1 MTDLLSSPKLP
12 VNLSDI
18 AVDTKLRIQ
27 RIQNAQ
33 KSKQQLGKGTDPK
46 LRDVCRQ
53 MESLFIHHLLKEMR
67 ATIHKSGFISGGR
80 AEEIYT
86 SMLDAE
92 MAIKISAKGGIGL
105 SQMLLQQLSDHSSQE
120 KEGKSDED
128 Q

>member
-1 MTDLLSSPKLP
+1 MTDLLSTPKLP

-18 AVDTKLRIQ
+18 AVDTKQRIQ
-27 RIQNAQ
+27 RLRNDK
-33 KSKQQLGKGTDPK
+33 KSGHPGKGADPK
-46 LRDVCRQ
+46 LHDVCRQ

-92 MAIKISAKGGIGL
+92 MAVNISAKGGIGL
-105 SQMLLQQLSDHSSQE
+105 SEMLLHQLDNPSSQE
-120 KEGKSDED
+120 KEGKSEED

>member
-1 MTDLLSSPKLP
+1 MTDFFSTPKLP

-18 AVDTKLRIQ
+18 AVNAKQRIQ
-27 RIQNAQ
+27 RMQNAV
-33 KSKQQLGKGTDPK
+33 KSGHPGKGTDPE

-67 ATIHKSGFISGGR
+67 ATIHKTGFISGGR

-92 MAIKISAKGGIGL
+92 MAVNISARGGIGL
-105 SQMLLQQLSDHSSQE
+105 SEMLLHQLSDSPSQE
-120 KEGKSDED
+120 MEGPSDED

>member
-1 MTDLLSSPKLP
+1 MTDLLSTPRLP
-12 VNLSDI
+12 VNLADI
-18 AVDTKLRIQ
+18 AADTKQRLQ
-27 RIQNAQ
+27 RIQNTQ
-33 KSKQQLGKGTDPK
+33 KSGPPGKGADPK

-80 AEEIYT
+80 AEEIYS

-92 MAIKISAKGGIGL
+92 MAAKISTRGGIGL
-105 SQMLLQQLSDHSSQE
+105 SEMLLHQLGSRSSQV

-128 Q
+128 E

>member
-1 MTDLLSSPKLP
+1 MTDLLSTPKLP

-18 AVDTKLRIQ
+18 AAGTKQRLQ

-33 KSKQQLGKGTDPK
+33 KSGHPGKGTDPK
-46 LRDVCRQ
+46 LHDVSRQ

-86 SMLDAE
+86 SMMDAK
-92 MAIKISAKGGIGL
+92 MALKIAERGGIGL
-105 SQMLLQQLSDHSSQE
+105 SEMLLNQLSEPPSQE
-120 KEGKSDED
+120 KEGKTDEN

>member
-1 MTDLLSSPKLP
+1 MTDLLSTPKLP

-18 AVDTKLRIQ
+18 AVGTKRRIQ
-27 RIQNAQ
+27 RMQNAK
-33 KSKQQLGKGTDPK
+33 KSAHSGQGTDPK
-46 LRDVCRQ
+46 LRDVSRQ

-86 SMLDAE
+86 SMMDAE
-92 MAIKISAKGGIGL
+92 MAVKIAERGGIGL
-105 SQMLLQQLSDHSSQE
+105 SEMLLDQLSDPPSEE
-120 KEGKSDED
+120 KEVKSDEN

>member
-1 MTDLLSSPKLP
+1 MTDLLSTPRLP
-12 VNLSDI
+12 VNLADI
-18 AVDTKLRIQ
+18 AADTKQRLQ
-27 RIQNAQ
+27 RIQNTQ
-33 KSKQQLGKGTDPK
+33 KSGPSGKGADPK

-86 SMLDAE
+86 SMMDAE
-92 MAIKISAKGGIGL
+92 MATKISESRGIGL
-105 SQMLLQQLSDHSSQE
+105 SEMLLHQLGDPPAQA
-120 KEGKSDED
+120 KEGKSDEN

>member
-1 MTDLLSSPKLP
+1 MTDLLSTPRLP

-18 AVDTKLRIQ
+18 AAGTKQRIQ
-27 RIQNAQ
+27 RMQNTQ
-33 KSKQQLGKGTDPK
+33 KSGQPGKGADPK
-46 LRDVCRQ
+46 MRDVCRQ

-67 ATIHKSGFISGGR
+67 ATIHKSDFISGGQ

-92 MAIKISAKGGIGL
+92 MAAKISARGGIGL
-105 SQMLLQQLSDHSSQE
+105 SEMLLHQLSDLSLQE
-120 KEGKSDED
+120 KEAESDED

>member
-1 MTDLLSSPKLP
+1 MTDLLSAPKLP

-18 AVDTKLRIQ
+18 AVDTKQRIQ
-27 RIQNAQ
+27 RMQNAK
-33 KSKQQLGKGTDPK
+33 KSGHPGKGTDPK

-53 MESLFIHHLLKEMR
+53 MESLFIHQLFKEMR
-67 ATIHKSGFISGGR
+67 ATIHKTGFISGGR

-92 MAIKISAKGGIGL
+92 MAVQISARGGIGL
-105 SQMLLQQLSDHSSQE
+105 SEMLLHQLSETPSQG
-120 KEGKSDED
+120 KEGEPDKD